1 MADIAVELELVV
13 VDKIAVQLTLVKHVD
28 LVVDILNNCCTYFEE
43 DVLEMAQQQEFPPQ
57 VTEPKKTKQLQKL
70 SSMIA
75 KVLVNFL
82 YLYFFV
88 ESFVQPVLHQ
98 FFLLSVVYLSWV
110 LALSSVSVVYLFSVV
125 ELV

>member
-13 VDKIAVQLTLVKHVD
+13 VDKIADQLTLVNHVE

-43 DVLEMAQQQEFPPQ
+43 DVLEMVQQQEFPQ
-57 VTEPKKTKQLQKL
+57 HVMEPKKTKQLQKL

>member
-13 VDKIAVQLTLVKHVD
+13 VDKIAVQLTLVNHVE

-43 DVLEMAQQQEFPPQ
+43 DVLEMAQQQEFPQQ

-75 KVLVNFL
+75 EVLVNFL

>member
-43 DVLEMAQQQEFPPQ
+43 DVLEMAQQQEFPQQ

-110 LALSSVSVVYLFSVV
+110 LALSSVSVVYPFSVV

>member
-13 VDKIAVQLTLVKHVD
+13 VDKIAVQLTLVNHVD

-43 DVLEMAQQQEFPPQ
+43 DVLEMAQQQEFPQQ

-110 LALSSVSVVYLFSVV
+110 LALSSVSVVYPFSVV